1 MIEHEHDGTIEE
13 QLDRARASPMLVNT
27 AEGNS
32 KRHGRHRAKYL
43 DDVRGSAFECAA
55 CLDASVAKRFV
66 LPDRIRPGKEMHV
79 RNYDLIVSYLP

>member
-1 MIEHEHDGTIEE
+1 
-13 QLDRARASPMLVNT
+13 MLVNT

-32 KRHGRHRAKYL
+32 KHHGRHRAKYL
-43 DDVRGSAFECAA
+43 DDVRGSAFECAT

-66 LPDRIRPGKEMHV
+66 LPDRIRLGKEMHA